1 MDIKEVPMT
10 QKEYVTQLRWEEG
23 EETKI
28 AYRVAGTRVSLDSVV
43 YSWRRGESPEDTVDC
58 FPSLTLEQ
66 VHGALAFYLANKEEI
81 DEYLRQGEIEFEK
94 MSQQWKE
101 RLRKEKPE
109 LYQRLMAAK
118 QRMMESATSS
128 ITQP

>member
-10 QKEYVTQLRWEEG
+10 QKEYIVQLRWEENG
-23 EETKI
+23 ETKI

-43 YSWRRGESPEDTVDC
+43 YAWRQGESPEGIVDC
-58 FPSLTLEQ
+58 YPSLSLEQ
-66 VHGALAFYLANKEEI
+66 VHGALAFYLAHKEEI

-101 RLRKEKPE
+101 QLRKEKPE

-118 QRMMESATSS
+118 QRMMESAIS
-128 ITQP
+128 